1 VNHTPTFY
9 THRHTQ
15 KETEMFLN
23 QDQVIDHQKK
33 FWNAMVDLKVD
44 GWKAFSDAYDAYTM
58 GFFKNQLKET
68 TSQVEQLAEMMKGD
82 K

>member
-1 VNHTPTFY
+1 MFY
-9 THRHTQ
+9 
-15 KETEMFLN
+15 N

-44 GWKAFSDAYDAYTM
+44 GWKAFSDAYDTYTM
-58 GFFKNQLKET
+58 GFFKTQLKDANQ
-68 TSQVEQLAEMMKGD
+68 QVENMAKVMKGE